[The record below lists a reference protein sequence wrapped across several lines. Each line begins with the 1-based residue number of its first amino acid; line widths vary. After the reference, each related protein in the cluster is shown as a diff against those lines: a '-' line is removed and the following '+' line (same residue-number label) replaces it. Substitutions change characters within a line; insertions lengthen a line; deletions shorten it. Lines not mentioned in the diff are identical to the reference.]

1 MARLKLSPDVAALNP
16 DAEKERGVSKYK
28 NQPVVID
35 NIRFDS
41 KVEGDR
47 YVELRMLES
56 AGLISDLRP
65 APGMP
70 KQRFEIGAGRFY
82 IPDFVFLEHGAL
94 VAEDVKGKTA
104 PITAVASLKMALFKE
119 KYPEIELRIERR

>member
-1 MARLKLSPDVAALNP
+1 MVKLHLSPDVAALNP
-16 DAEKERGVSKYK
+16 DAGKERGVSKYK

-65 APGMP
+65 APGVK
-70 KQRFEIGAGRFY
+70 KQRFAIGAGRYFV
-82 IPDFVFLEHGAL
+82 PDFTYREHGAL
-94 VAEDVKGKTA
+94 VAVDVKGKTA
-104 PITAVASLKMALFKE
+104 KITDLASLKMALFRE